1 MRRVLLLL
9 LVLLPMACA
18 QTGPT
23 RPGDDAGAAYDVE
36 LQAAAALYRTGLEQ
50 AARGEVSAGHE
61 SIERAST
68 RLRELASACV
78 ARSDCDGDRV
88 VAVYDSLLARRAE
101 ASEVDGNGNGGGGAA
116 TTPVTAVMPATATIS
131 ILNGRELRDVIELN
145 DPVKAALT
153 EWLTWM
159 RPQLL
164 TSWDNYQFMR
174 HLMWPEYERAGLP
187 EAILFGILAKE
198 SGGRVH
204 AISSAGATGPLQFM
218 YQTGLRFGLGR
229 VDGFDTRYDPQLS
242 ARANVSYLQERLAEL
257 DGDLELALAAYN
269 GGEGRVGRL
278 HRANPGK
285 RFWDPEIYSQLPPET
300 REYVPMVL
308 AAAWL
313 YLHADEYGLEF
324 GPVDTRPGSVL
335 LVRDAT
341 LNELAIC
348 IGSSG
353 AREGWFRVLRN
364 LNARYQTGDV
374 IAAGSEVSVPRQLE
388 PVYYSQCV
396 DEGRATLARTLVS
409 ARVPA
414 QVQTAAAASATGA
427 SHTVRR
433 GDTLASIARRYG
445 CGSPAAL
452 ARANGISGP
461 NYLIRA
467 GQRIELVGCSG

>member
-1 MRRVLLLL
+1 MRRLLPLLL
-9 LVLLPMACA
+9 LVPIACA
-18 QTGPT
+18 PTGPV
-23 RPGDDAGAAYDVE
+23 RMAPDAEAAFE
-36 LQAAAALYRTGLEQ
+36 ASLASAEQGYRTGLEQ
-50 AARGEVSAGHE
+50 AARGEVLEGHAA
-61 SIERAST
+61 IDRAAEQ
-68 RLRELASACV
+68 LRGLAAECI
-78 ARSDCDGDRV
+78 ARPDCDPQRV
-88 VAVYDSLLARRAE
+88 VAVYDSLLERRAE
-101 ASEVDGNGNGGGGAA
+101 ASEVEAEEAA
-116 TTPVTAVMPATATIS
+116 VVASPEAVEGQPSMNL
-131 ILNGRELRDVIELN
+131 LNGRALAEVIELS

-164 TSWDNYQFMR
+164 TAWDNYQFMR
-174 HLMWPEYERAGLP
+174 HQMWPEYERANLP
-187 EAILFGILAKE
+187 EAVLFGIMAKE

-204 AISSAGATGPLQFM
+204 AVSNAGATGPLQFM

-229 VDGFDTRYDPQLS
+229 VDGFDTRYDPQLA
-242 ARANVSYLQERLAEL
+242 ARANVAYLQERMAEL

-313 YLHADEYGLEF
+313 FLHAEEYGLEF
-324 GPVDTRPGSVL
+324 APVDNRPGSVL
-335 LVRDAT
+335 LVRPAT

-364 LNARYQTGDV
+364 LNPHLQTGDV
-374 IAAGSEVSVPRQLE
+374 VPVGSEFALPRQLE

-409 ARVPA
+409 ARAPA
-414 QVQTAAAASATGA
+414 AQQSAVAAARA

-433 GDTLASIARRYG
+433 GDTLASIARRHG
-445 CGSPAAL
+445 CGSVANL
-452 ARANGISGP
+452 ARANSISGP
-461 NYLIRA
+461 NYLIRP

>member
-1 MRRVLLLL
+1 MRRLL
-9 LVLLPMACA
+9 LVLVFLPMACA
-18 QTGPT
+18 QTGPS
-23 RPGDDAGAAYDVE
+23 RSGDSAGAQFDVE
-36 LQAAAALYRTGLEQ
+36 LQAAATLYRTGLEQ
-50 AARGEVSAGHE
+50 ASRGEVSLGHQ

-101 ASEVDGNGNGGGGAA
+101 ASEVDGNGDGDGDGGAPA
-116 TTPVTAVMPATATIS
+116 AAMPAPSTIS
-131 ILNGRELRDVIELN
+131 LLNGRELREVIELN

-204 AISSAGATGPLQFM
+204 AISRAGATGPLQFM

-229 VDGFDTRYDPQLS
+229 VDGFDTRYDPRLS
-242 ARANVSYLQERLAEL
+242 ARANVAYLQERLAEL

-278 HRANPGK
+278 HRAHPGK
-285 RFWDPEIYSQLPPET
+285 RFWDPEVYSQLPPET
-300 REYVPMVL
+300 QEYVPMVL

-313 YLHADEYGLEF
+313 FLHAEEYGLEF

-335 LVRDAT
+335 LVHEAT

-364 LNARYQTGDV
+364 LNARHQTGDP
-374 IAAGSEVSVPRQLE
+374 IPAGSEFIVPRQLE

-396 DEGRATLARTLVS
+396 DQGRAALARTLVS
-409 ARVPA
+409 ARAPA
-414 QVQTAAAASATGA
+414 AAQTAAAATAR

-433 GDTLASIARRYG
+433 GDTLASIARRYD
-445 CGSPAAL
+445 CGAPAAL

-461 NYLIRA
+461 GFVIRP
-467 GQRIELVGCSG
+467 GQRIQLAGCSG

>member
-1 MRRVLLLL
+1 MRRLLLL
-9 LVLLPMACA
+9 IVFLPMACA
-18 QTGPT
+18 QTGPS
-23 RPGDDAGAAYDVE
+23 RPGDAAGAGFDVE
-36 LQAAAALYRTGLEQ
+36 LQAAATLYRTGLEQ
-50 AARGEVSAGHE
+50 AARGDVTLGHQ

-68 RLRELASACV
+68 RLRELASACI

-101 ASEVDGNGNGGGGAA
+101 ASEIDGDRNGAGRASPVPAA
-116 TTPVTAVMPATATIS
+116 PAPSTIS
-131 ILNGRELRDVIELN
+131 MLNGRELRDVIELN

-187 EAILFGILAKE
+187 EAVLFGILAKE

-204 AISSAGATGPLQFM
+204 AISRAGATGPLQFM

-242 ARANVSYLQERLAEL
+242 ARANVAYLQERLAEL

-278 HRANPGK
+278 HRAHPGK
-285 RFWDPEIYSQLPPET
+285 RFWDPEVYSQLPPET
-300 REYVPMVL
+300 QEYVPMVL

-313 YLHADEYGLEF
+313 FLHAEEYGLEF
-324 GPVDTRPGSVL
+324 GPVDTRAGSVL

-348 IGSSG
+348 IGSAG

-364 LNARYQTGDV
+364 LNARHQTGDV
-374 IAAGSEVSVPRQLE
+374 IPAGSEFFVPRQLE
-388 PVYYSQCV
+388 PVYYSHCV
-396 DEGRATLARTLVS
+396 DDGRASLARTLVS
-409 ARVPA
+409 ARAPA
-414 QVQTAAAASATGA
+414 AAQTAAAAAAGA
-427 SHTVRR
+427 HTVRR
-433 GDTLASIARRYG
+433 GDTLASIARRYN
-445 CGSPAAL
+445 CGGTAAL

-461 NYLIRA
+461 SYMIRP
-467 GQRIELVGCSG
+467 GQRIQLVGCSG